1 MPRLILQPHLTAEEV
16 KQRMVA
22 QKQLRLHT
30 YWQVIH
36 ALATD
41 PNKKSH
47 QIAQVLGLSAANVT
61 RIIKLYNTKGADF
74 DQGLQWGG
82 RRLAN
87 SFMSLEDE
95 AAMMK
100 HLQAK
105 ALKGA
110 VLTFHDIKQA
120 VEKKLS
126 GTVSDDYIWDL
137 FKRHGWSKKAPRP
150 KHPNQDREA
159 QEQFKKN
166 FPSSWQ
172 PASGG

>member
-1 MPRLILQPHLTAEEV
+1 MI
-16 KQRMVA
+16 A
-22 QKQLRLHT
+22 QKQLRLHK

-36 ALATD
+36 ALATN
-41 PNKKSH
+41 PLKKSH
-47 QIAQVLGLSAANVT
+47 EIAAVLGTTASNVQ
-61 RIIKLYNTKGADF
+61 RIVKLYNTLGADF

-87 SFMSLEDE
+87 SFMSLDGE

-110 VLTFHDIKQA
+110 VLTFRDIKQA

-126 GTVSDDYIWDL
+126 GQVSQDYIWDL
-137 FKRHGWSKKAPRP
+137 FRRHGWSKKAPRP
-150 KHPNQDREA
+150 KHPSQDA
-159 QEQFKKN
+159 QAQQQFKKN
-166 FPSSWQ
+166 FQSSWQ
-172 PASGG
+172 PALGE